1 MAICARKRHGS
12 QTTSCG
18 CHREVALPSWCSCRH
33 RPPSLAK
40 LPASSPSESI
50 SSHQKDRCSV
60 QRAAWRGCRPR
71 RAGLSIH
78 RCHGAQTPT
87 PGASTLHRSEWSCT
101 TNRLGTTS
109 ANREAATRVAA
120 VSPEAERA
128 PRAPSSKARVKTGGP
143 DIYAN
148 LCEFKSHIPSGT
160 VGAVEPPAKPPARML
175 AMPRIK
181 GRRRLL
187 RQQQCV
193 AGGAVVGPHR
203 QRQVVGQGS
212 PLPPRK
218 SHQS

>member
-60 QRAAWRGCRPR
+60 QRAAWRACRPR

-78 RCHGAQTPT
+78 RCHGGQTPT

-101 TNRLGTTS
+101 TNWLGTTS
-109 ANREAATRVAA
+109 ANGEAATRVEAA
-120 VSPEAERA
+120 RSPS
-128 PRAPSSKARVKTGGP
+128 PSA
-143 DIYAN
+143 
-148 LCEFKSHIPSGT
+148 
-160 VGAVEPPAKPPARML
+160 
-175 AMPRIK
+175 
-181 GRRRLL
+181 GRRARSPSFQRKGENGRTLT
-187 RQQQCV
+187 Q
-193 AGGAVVGPHR
+193 AGSCDLKTR
-203 QRQVVGQGS
+203 D
-212 PLPPRK
+212 PRNSRGGRAASQTTSQDV
-218 SHQS
+218 SHAKN